1 MAPAKCSLPSS
12 AWWLQLGR
20 QSGVKVFWFDAD
32 ISQACNQFIQRDGSM
47 RRPEFDGKVIAI
59 QEAGYPSL
67 LHCPILQVLDSN
79 GPFSRFLDIE
89 KAVFAQINE

>member
-1 MAPAKCSLPSS
+1 MLPPLLSLVAATWPAIRCET
-12 AWWLQLGR
+12 
-20 QSGVKVFWFDAD
+20 FWFDAD
-32 ISQACNQFIQRDGSM
+32 ISQACKQFIQRDGSM